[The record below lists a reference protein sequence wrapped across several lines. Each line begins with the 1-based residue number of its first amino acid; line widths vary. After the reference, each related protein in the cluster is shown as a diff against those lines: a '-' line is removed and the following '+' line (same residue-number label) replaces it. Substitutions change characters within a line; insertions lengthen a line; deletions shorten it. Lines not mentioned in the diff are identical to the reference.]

1 MNSATFVS
9 DSNTF
14 SINGL
19 TINTLGVTDEE
30 ISLVTSTDYDGI
42 YNTIK
47 DFLTEYNDLI
57 NEMDKLYNADSARKY
72 DMLTNDEKD
81 SMTDD
86 EVEQWEDKIKSALL
100 RKDNSLYNVM
110 NTLTTTMMDGY
121 YENNL
126 SDKQKKKHVC
136 E

>member
-1 MNSATFVS
+1 M
-9 DSNTF
+9 
-14 SINGL
+14 
-19 TINTLGVTDEE
+19 TDEE

-100 RKDNSLYNVM
+100 RTVFIMS
-110 NTLTTTMMDGY
+110 
-121 YENNL
+121 
-126 SDKQKKKHVC
+126 
-136 E
+136 